1 MTKEVPLIF
10 QTLTNE
16 LYTILI
22 DLNNDKIESDV
33 KRKLGDEM
41 GLSIDEIRLNYRG
54 KGIYGDDRVLADYN
68 VQPNTVVHVITKIG
82 GPSD

>member
-33 KRKLGDEM
+33 KRKLRDEI

-68 VQPNTVVHVITKIG
+68 VQPNTVVHVITRIG
-82 GPSD
+82 GQSD

>member
-68 VQPNTVVHVITKIG
+68 VQPNTVVHVITRTS